1 MNQEKK
7 QVRWLDMQGSPNENE
22 QETEPWDTR
31 NTQGSVAEKD
41 PHRPGLF
48 DTDLF
53 DPDLFNTDLRTEKDP
68 HRPGLFDTDLRTE
81 KSQASPAFLDMQEGE
96 SEYEA
101 DENREPQPQQSEP
114 HPNDPTTFFAP
125 PKPTLHPLEPST
137 YKVAKVSTNDIVLA
151 LYETLTSECRP
162 RGHITFETL
171 NRLGFDWHRGDFDY
185 QPYYNGKGRGGS
197 RGTCARVNIYRDTD
211 QRHAVEV
218 QRRCG
223 DRKAFMRLWR
233 RIRAALGALETQ
245 ALAQAGFVPIVFS
258 YGRLLHAR
266 FDFPVQRVSAM
277 VYGFA
282 QGEHEQHAVVR
293 AGGCLRGELLC
304 VRLRDAM
311 KLLRTCDAK
320 EGLLPRTRVALA
332 AMAPRVA
339 AATAVRV
346 PGEDLPVELAAAP
359 NGRLVQ
365 ALVAPPS
372 ALPDDVQAAAEGLY
386 SRSRVTWYKWGWMGQ
401 GLAVMYHK

>member
-1 MNQEKK
+1 M
-7 QVRWLDMQGSPNENE
+7 V
-22 QETEPWDTR
+22 
-31 NTQGSVAEKD
+31 VA
-41 PHRPGLF
+41 GL
-48 DTDLF
+48 
-53 DPDLFNTDLRTEKDP
+53 PAERTE
-68 HRPGLFDTDLRTE
+68 E
-81 KSQASPAFLDMQEGE
+81 SPAFLDMQEGE
-96 SEYEA
+96 PEYEA
-101 DENREPQPQQSEP
+101 GENQQPEP
-114 HPNDPTTFFAP
+114 HPNDPTTFSAP
-125 PKPTLHPLEPST
+125 PKPTVYQLEAST
-137 YKVAKVSTNDIVLA
+137 CKVAGIVSANQIVSTVYEALLIECLA
-151 LYETLTSECRP
+151 Q
-162 RGHITFETL
+162 GHIAFEAL
-171 NRLGFDWHRGDFDY
+171 NRLRFDWHRGDFDY
-185 QPYYNGKGRGGS
+185 EPYYNGKTRGGS

-245 ALAQAGFVPIVFS
+245 ALAQAGFVPIVFC

-266 FDFPVQRVSAM
+266 FLFPVQRVPAM
-277 VYGFA
+277 VYGLA

-304 VRLRDAM
+304 VRLRDAV

-359 NGRLVQ
+359 NGRLVR

-386 SRSRVTWYKWGWMGQ
+386 SRSHVTWYKWGWMGQ